1 MIGSGQSI
9 LRHLP
14 VARDALPQQAHS
26 QLTLANWRRERAD
39 PTVHIV
45 VEAAPFTLCGQE
57 RETLGATIWD
67 EGAAARDL
75 CRTCSLALLA
85 ATNEAARLGERITSE
100 PELVLAKDALRGLQR
115 MVPDGRIRD
124 LIVYA
129 RACIARGDKKG
140 AHDSVKRWRE
150 SMCVIGVFARE
161 T

>member
-1 MIGSGQSI
+1 
-9 LRHLP
+9 
-14 VARDALPQQAHS
+14 V
-26 QLTLANWRRERAD
+26 ANWRRERTD

-57 RETLGATIWD
+57 RESLGATVWD

-100 PELVLAKDALRGLQR
+100 AELVLAKDALRGLQR

-124 LIVYA
+124 LIMYA
-129 RACIARGDKKG
+129 RACIVRGDKKG
-140 AHDSVKRWRE
+140 AHESVTRWRDE
-150 SMCVIGVFARE
+150 MRAIGIFGQDD
-161 T
+161 